1 MAENERT
8 NIRQRQAEGITAAKA
23 RGVRFGAPKA
33 LLEGFYSAYQWWK
46 TGKIT
51 GTAVAK
57 ECGVLLVIFRYQA
70 ESYKK
75 LNYHKKANFT
85 ERYTLFTEF
94 TENFSSENEDKNLEN
109 EREIR

>member
-1 MAENERT
+1 MLS
-8 NIRQRQAEGITAAKA
+8 IVFQS
-23 RGVRFGAPKA
+23 RGANLHVPSR
-33 LLEGFYSAYQWWK
+33 
-46 TGKIT
+46 
-51 GTAVAK
+51 
-57 ECGVLLVIFRYQA
+57 
-70 ESYKK
+70 KK